1 MNQLA
6 PGKLIGQRYQLVQSI
21 ASGGMGQVFKAID
34 TRLFNR
40 PVAVKLLHQ
49 NLAGD
54 EKTQQQ
60 LHKRFEQEARI
71 STLLGEHPS
80 IVKVLDYGL
89 ENNHPY
95 LVMEYLTG
103 HSLGELMLKYKPMP
117 PNRVVNI
124 ARQVC
129 AGLYYAHSLET
140 NQDGHAIKGVIHRDI
155 KPSNIFAIKDETL
168 GETVKILDFGIAKLL
183 SDVSI
188 ALGTQTTGFLGTVRY
203 ASPEQLRGEELDA
216 RSDIYSFGVV
226 LYRMFTGQQ
235 PLRPKTDSFPGWYD
249 AHNHQ
254 PPQPFDR
261 SSLPYD
267 IPVELEQVV
276 LSCLA
281 KDPDQRPQDM
291 KILSAQL
298 EGSLQLEGTASLIA
312 PISRMTPPTTP
323 IFSERTLAAMD
334 GQEGTYRLIS
344 PQETGRKAFGH
355 KAWPILGGVALM
367 VAIMTGT
374 FWGMRLLLAP
384 PGGRTETPTEEPDSE
399 TAETTGTDPSET
411 VDLENW
417 LLRGPEGELV
427 FEDDPDSPLTE
438 SATQSETQPESES
451 EGETT
456 TEAPPEPDP
465 SPTPVQPVAPVP
477 AAPVV
482 PAPVAPQPPPPV
494 VTPAPAPPIAAPV
507 TPVPAQPIN
516 QPLFPQ
522 GNPASA
528 PAPAPTAAVPSEA
541 PTPSHLQKLREERER
556 LGGD

>member
-21 ASGGMGQVFKAID
+21 SAGGMGQVFKAID

-54 EKTQQQ
+54 ADTQRQ
-60 LHKRFEQEARI
+60 LRKRFAQEIRI
-71 STLLGEHPS
+71 STLLGEHPF

-89 ENNHPY
+89 ENNQPY

-140 NQDGHAIKGVIHRDI
+140 NQDGHLVKGVIHRDI

-203 ASPEQLRGEELDA
+203 ASPEQVRGEELDA

-226 LYRMFTGQQ
+226 LYRMLTGQQ

-249 AHNHQ
+249 AHNYQ

-261 SSLPYD
+261 SELPYD
-267 IPVELEQVV
+267 IPAELEQVV

-281 KDPDQRPQDM
+281 KDPDQRPQNM
-291 KILSAQL
+291 KTLSAQL
-298 EGSLQLEGTASLIA
+298 EGSLQLENTASPIA
-312 PISRMTPPTTP
+312 PISPMTPPTTS

-334 GQEGTYRLIS
+334 GREGTHLLASPPESKIKVLPLWVGIALFVVIS
-344 PQETGRKAFGH
+344 G
-355 KAWPILGGVALM
+355 
-367 VAIMTGT
+367 GT
-374 FWGMRLLLAP
+374 FLGLRLLLTPAERIQTP
-384 PGGRTETPTEEPDSE
+384 PVTPELPDTEVR
-399 TAETTGTDPSET
+399 DPSET
-411 VDLENW
+411 RDSLEDW
-417 LLRGPEGELV
+417 LLRDPQGELV
-427 FEDDPDSPLTE
+427 FEDDPAIPDPP
-438 SATQSETQPESES
+438 ETKPESKS
-451 EGETT
+451 EI
-456 TEAPPEPDP
+456 TEATPEPNP
-465 SPTPVQPVAPVP
+465 SPPPTQPVAPVP
-477 AAPVV
+477 VAPV
-482 PAPVAPQPPPPV
+482 PTSVAPQPPPPPSV
-494 VTPAPAPPIAAPV
+494 ATPTPPSPVAAPV

-522 GNPASA
+522 GNPVS
-528 PAPAPTAAVPSEA
+528 PPAPTPTAVVPDAA
-541 PTPSHLQKLREERER
+541 PTPSRLQQLRENREH

>member
-21 ASGGMGQVFKAID
+21 SAGGMGQVFKATD

-54 EKTQQQ
+54 EKTQRQ
-60 LHKRFEQEARI
+60 LRKRFGQEIRI
-71 STLLGEHPS
+71 STLLGEHPF

-168 GETVKILDFGIAKLL
+168 GETIKILDFGIAKLL

-203 ASPEQLRGEELDA
+203 ASPEQVRGEELDA

-226 LYRMFTGQQ
+226 LYRMLTGQQ

-261 SSLPYD
+261 SALPYD

-298 EGSLQLEGTASLIA
+298 EGSLQLEGTASPIA

-344 PQETGRKAFGH
+344 PQETGRKALS
-355 KAWPILGGVALM
+355 ILGGVALM
-367 VAIMTGT
+367 VAIMAGT
-374 FWGMRLLLAP
+374 FLGMRLLLAP
-384 PGGRTETPTEEPDSE
+384 GGRIETPAGEPDPE
-399 TAETTGTDPSET
+399 TTETTGTDPSEALDLE
-411 VDLENW
+411 DLENG
-417 LLRGPEGELV
+417 LLWDPEGELV
-427 FEDDPDSPLTE
+427 FEDDPDPALTE
-438 SATQSETQPESES
+438 SETQPENES
-451 EGETT
+451 EGETIET
-456 TEAPPEPDP
+456 TPEPDS
-465 SPTPVQPVAPVP
+465 SPTPAQQVAPVP

-494 VTPAPAPPIAAPV
+494 VAPAPAPPVAAPV

-541 PTPSHLQKLREERER
+541 PTPSRLQQLREERER

>member
-1 MNQLA
+1 MNQLS

-21 ASGGMGQVFKAID
+21 SAGGMGQVFKAID

-54 EKTQQQ
+54 TNTQRQ
-60 LHKRFEQEARI
+60 LRKRFGQEIRI
-71 STLLGEHPS
+71 STLLGEHPF

-89 ENNHPY
+89 ENNQPY

-117 PNRVVNI
+117 PSRVVNI

-140 NQDGHAIKGVIHRDI
+140 NQDGHPVKGVIHRDI
-155 KPSNIFAIKDETL
+155 KPSNIFALKDETL

-203 ASPEQLRGEELDA
+203 ASPEQVRGEELDA

-226 LYRMFTGQQ
+226 LYRMLTGQQ

-261 SSLPYD
+261 SELPYD
-267 IPVELEQVV
+267 IPAELEQVV

-298 EGSLQLEGTASLIA
+298 EGSLQLENTASLIA
-312 PISRMTPPTTP
+312 PLTRMTPPTTP
-323 IFSERTLAAMD
+323 IFSERTLAAID
-334 GQEGTYRLIS
+334 GREGTHLLASS
-344 PQETGRKAFGH
+344 PEPKGKALPLWWGIAFF
-355 KAWPILGGVALM
+355 
-367 VAIMTGT
+367 VAISGGT
-374 FWGMRLLLAP
+374 FWGLRLLLNPRERIEPPPAAP
-384 PGGRTETPTEEPDSE
+384 SSEQPDL
-399 TAETTGTDPSET
+399 GDPSET
-411 VDLENW
+411 RDSLEDW
-417 LLRGPEGELV
+417 LLRDPEGELV
-427 FEDDPDSPLTE
+427 FEDDPGTL
-438 SATQSETQPESES
+438 ESEA
-451 EGETT
+451 EPE
-456 TEAPPEPDP
+456 PPEPEVTP
-465 SPTPVQPVAPVP
+465 EPEPTATQPPAPPQQVAPAPP
-477 AAPVV
+477 A
-482 PAPVAPQPPPPV
+482 PAPVAPPPPPV
-494 VTPAPAPPIAAPV
+494 AAPAPVATPGPAP
-507 TPVPAQPIN
+507 PLPPQPIN

-522 GNPASA
+522 GNPV
-528 PAPAPTAAVPSEA
+528 APAPTPAGA
-541 PTPSHLQKLREERER
+541 PTPSRLQQLREERER

>member
-21 ASGGMGQVFKAID
+21 SAGGMGQVFKAID

-54 EKTQQQ
+54 ADTQRQ
-60 LHKRFEQEARI
+60 LRKRFGQEIRI
-71 STLLGEHPS
+71 STLLGEHPF

-89 ENNHPY
+89 ENNQPY

-103 HSLGELMLKYKPMP
+103 RSLGELMLKYKPMP

-140 NQDGHAIKGVIHRDI
+140 NQDGHPVKGVIHRDI
-155 KPSNIFAIKDETL
+155 KPSNIFALKDETL
-168 GETVKILDFGIAKLL
+168 GETIKILDFGIAKLL

-203 ASPEQLRGEELDA
+203 ASPEQVRGEELDA

-226 LYRMFTGQQ
+226 LYRMLTGQQ
-235 PLRPKTDSFPGWYD
+235 PLRPKTDSFPGWYE

-261 SSLPYD
+261 SDLPYD
-267 IPVELEQVV
+267 IPAELEQVV

-281 KDPDQRPQDM
+281 KDPGQRPQDM

-298 EGSLQLEGTASLIA
+298 EGSLQLENTASPIA
-312 PISRMTPPTTP
+312 PLTRMTPPTTP
-323 IFSERTLAAMD
+323 IFSECTLAAID
-334 GQEGTYRLIS
+334 GREGTHLLS
-344 PQETGRKAFGH
+344 PQAEPKSKVFPL
-355 KAWPILGGVALM
+355 WGGIALFA
-367 VAIMTGT
+367 AISGGT
-374 FWGMRLLLAP
+374 FLGLRLLLAP
-384 PGGRTETPTEEPDSE
+384 GGGIETLPTAPELSDPELSDREERDPLETRDS
-399 TAETTGTDPSET
+399 
-411 VDLENW
+411 LEDW
-417 LLRGPEGELV
+417 LLREGELV
-427 FEDDPDSPLTE
+427 FEDDPVLDPGIRESETE
-438 SATQSETQPESES
+438 SEPEATPEPEPIATQPPAPTQ
-451 EGETT
+451 
-456 TEAPPEPDP
+456 
-465 SPTPVQPVAPVP
+465 QVAP
-477 AAPVV
+477 APT
-482 PAPVAPQPPPPV
+482 APQPPPV
-494 VTPAPAPPIAAPV
+494 AAPTPIV
-507 TPVPAQPIN
+507 TPVPVATPLPPQPIN

-522 GNPASA
+522 GSPG
-528 PAPAPTAAVPSEA
+528 APAPTPPTATPAAA
-541 PTPSHLQKLREERER
+541 PTPSRLQQLREQRER
-556 LGGD
+556 SGGD